1 MRSDVCPD
9 RFRYGHNDV
18 EVGLGHIEPV
28 RRDDYGRAMGTL
40 LISDGIA
47 KVNVPDL
54 TPPRRHRL
62 LVSER
67 VWKRAFEH
75 RALSQLLAPLIAV
88 RAKCLVARRGRR
100 DHVTDER
107 IVELKVGN
115 NESGP
120 QQHALVANFE
130 LDDRA
135 LI

>member
-1 MRSDVCPD
+1 MRCVPMFALIVFDT
-9 RFRYGHNDV
+9 
-18 EVGLGHIEPV
+18 
-28 RRDDYGRAMGTL
+28 GTTTWRL
-40 LISDGIA
+40 AL
-47 KVNVPDL
+47 VTLNH
-54 TPPRRHRL
+54 RRHRL

-75 RALSQLLAPLIAV
+75 RALSQFLAPLIAV

-130 LDDRA
+130 LDDRV